1 MSQSPDHTGS
11 DLSQSPGQRRRFAES
26 FKRDAVRLVTHE
38 QYSFQ
43 AAAQA
48 VGVSDNSLRKWHKQ
62 YAPQPGACGQDASV
76 EQLQAENN
84 RLRKQLRRAEM
95 ERDILKKATAYFANQ
110 NP

>member
-1 MSQSPDHTGS
+1 MPQSPDQTIT
-11 DLSQSPGQRRRFAES
+11 DRSQVAPQRRRFTES
-26 FKRDAVRLVTHE
+26 FKRDAVRLITHE

-48 VGVSDNSLRKWHKQ
+48 VGVSDKSLRKWHKQ
-62 YAPQPGACGQDASV
+62 YAPQPQACGQDATV
-76 EQLQAENN
+76 EQLQAENI
-84 RLRKQLRRAEM
+84 RLRKQLTRAEM